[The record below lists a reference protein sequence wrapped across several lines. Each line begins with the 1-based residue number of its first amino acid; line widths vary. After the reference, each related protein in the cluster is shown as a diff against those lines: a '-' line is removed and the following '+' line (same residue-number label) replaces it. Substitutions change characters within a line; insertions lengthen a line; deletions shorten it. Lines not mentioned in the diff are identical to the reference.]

1 LASLARLWEAFYPQ
15 AARERDVLLG
25 GDHLDDPASAVPGAW
40 ELVVRAGLERPA
52 ATEISIARHQVV
64 HSPSDVLALEDSHA
78 RRAAMD
84 SSSVWELIL
93 RRKLGASSRQA
104 VLRPMEKLPAA
115 QLPEVASPEVSSPE
129 VSSPEVSPLAEP
141 AEEPVLALLEQLQEA
156 ARAAL
161 EVQQRAQPPVLLEP
175 EAQQRAL
182 QALQQSPQVQALA
195 QVSAPEAQAEQA
207 QPPQEAAWLQQERE
221 ERQQRAV
228 AAEELRRQAS
238 DALP

>member
-1 LASLARLWEAFYPQ
+1 MASLARLWEAFYPQ

-129 VSSPEVSPLAEP
+129 VSPLAEP